1 MTYEN
6 VVNEAYL
13 FGDVSGCW
21 PEDSLQSSSSAKASS
36 LNTLKVEA
44 AEQKD
49 TCLKWKLQLCI

>member
-1 MTYEN
+1 M
-6 VVNEAYL
+6 NEAYL

-49 TCLKWKLQLCI
+49 TRLK